1 MLDVLTLVAVLSLVT
16 WRVTRF
22 VLHDTL
28 IEGLR
33 SKVLRRLGA
42 TPQRLWKLKLMELLT
57 CPYCFSVWVAAATT
71 AAWDAYGSV
80 PAPVAVWLA
89 VAGGTMVVWRWV
101 ES

>member
-1 MLDVLTLVAVLSLVT
+1 MLTAIVVLSLVT

-33 SKVLRRLGA
+33 SKTLGWLGRA
-42 TPQRLWKLKLMELLT
+42 PQPLWRLKLMELLT
-57 CPYCFSVWVAAATT
+57 CPYCFSVWVAAGACV
-71 AAWDAYGSV
+71 AWDIYTSL
-80 PAPVAVWLA
+80 PAPMFVWLA
-89 VAGGTMVVWRWV
+89 VCAGTMVVWRWV